1 MTTEFRPGHE
11 AIAEKGWLA
20 AHKWLLL
27 RRASQLFVIGL
38 FLVGPS
44 IGFWI
49 VKGNLASSMT
59 LDILPLTDPLILAQ
73 SFLAGHAL
81 QKTALIGAAIVI
93 AFYMLVGGRVYCSW
107 VCPVNIVTDAAHW
120 FRWRMGLKGGVR
132 FSRGTRYWVMA
143 MTLVAA
149 FATGTIVWELV
160 NPVTML
166 FRGLVFGMGVAW
178 VVVLA
183 VFLFDLFVGNR
194 AWCGHLCPVGAFY
207 SLLGRTSLL
216 RVKAGRREACDDC
229 MDCFAVC
236 PEPHVITPALRGAD
250 RGAGPIILAPNC
262 TNCGRCIDVCAPNVF
277 TFTTRF
283 DDKVDSH
290 ARPQSTVLIREVA
303 LR

>member
-1 MTTEFRPGHE
+1 MSTEFRPGHE
-11 AIAEKGWLA
+11 AIAERGWLA

-27 RRASQLFVIGL
+27 RRASQLLVIGL
-38 FLVGPS
+38 FLIGPS
-44 IGFWI
+44 TGVWI

-59 LDILPLTDPLILAQ
+59 LNILPLSDPFIAAQ
-73 SFLAGHAL
+73 SFLAGHVP

-120 FRWRMGLKGGVR
+120 LRRRMDLKGGVR
-132 FSRGTRYWVMA
+132 FSRGPRYWVMA
-143 MTLVAA
+143 MILVAA
-149 FATGTIVWELV
+149 SATGTIVWELV

-166 FRGLVFGMGVAW
+166 FRGLIFGMGVAW

-183 VFLFDLFVGNR
+183 VFLFDLFVGDR

-250 RGAGPIILAPNC
+250 KGTGSIILAPNC

-277 TFTTRF
+277 TFTKRF

-290 ARPQSTVLIREVA
+290 ARLQSTVLIREVA
-303 LR
+303 

>member
-1 MTTEFRPGHE
+1 MSAEFLPGHE

-44 IGFWI
+44 TGVWI

-59 LDILPLTDPLILAQ
+59 LNILPLSDPFITAQ
-73 SFLAGHAL
+73 SFLAGHVP
-81 QKTALIGAAIVI
+81 QTTALIGAAIVI

-120 FRWRMGLKGGVR
+120 LRRRMDIKGGAR
-132 FSRGTRYWVMA
+132 FIRGTRYWVMA

-149 FATGTIVWELV
+149 FATGTIAWELV

-166 FRGLVFGMGVAW
+166 FRGLIFGMGVAW
-178 VVVLA
+178 VVVFA

-207 SLLGRTSLL
+207 SLLGWTSLL
-216 RVKAGRREACDDC
+216 RVKAGRRETCDDC

-236 PEPHVITPALRGAD
+236 PEPQVITPALRGAD
-250 RGAGPIILAPNC
+250 RGTGPIILAPNC

-290 ARPQSTVLIREVA
+290 AKPQSTALIREVA
-303 LR
+303 